1 MKTFLVL
8 FIIAAS
14 LPAEA
19 QRVKENIRQKVE
31 IVDDDPA
38 EIQNKENR
46 KADRERQKERK
57 EKRANA
63 LRQE

>member
-8 FIIAAS
+8 FAIASS

-31 IVDDDPA
+31 IVEDDAA

-57 EKRANA
+57 EKRNDA
-63 LRQE
+63 LRQG

>member
-1 MKTFLVL
+1 MKTFLLL
-8 FIIAAS
+8 FVIAAS
-14 LPAEA
+14 LPADA

-31 IVDDDPA
+31 IVDDDAA
-38 EIQNKENR
+38 EVQNKENR

-57 EKRANA
+57 EKRDNA

>member
-8 FIIAAS
+8 FVIAAS
-14 LPAEA
+14 LPADA

-31 IVDDDPA
+31 IVDEDA
-38 EIQNKENR
+38 TEIQRENR
-46 KADRERQKERK
+46 KVDRERQKERK
-57 EKRANA
+57 EKKGGD